1 MERRSANR
9 IEWKRVLERQFD
21 VVHIES
27 AEFTGYAT
35 RLVLSRLSE
44 PFYRNVLGHWLCL
57 ADSGY
62 CWLQH
67 FPEGAHHTVT
77 TMVDTSGNVVQ
88 WYIDICATH
97 GIDDDGVPWF
107 DDLYLD
113 IVLLPS
119 GRSAL
124 LDQDE
129 LETAHIGKTVT
140 QAQYDLAWGEAR
152 TLLRNIGN
160 NAMPLLGLTTSHLR
174 YYFPV

>member
-1 MERRSANR
+1 MKRRSANR

-27 AEFTGYAT
+27 AEFTGYVT

-44 PFYRNVLGHWLCL
+44 PFYREVLGHSLCL

-67 FPEGAHHTVT
+67 FPEGARHTVT
-77 TMVDTSGNVVQ
+77 TMVDRSGNVVQ
-88 WYIDICATH
+88 WYIDVCASH
-97 GIDDDGVPWF
+97 GIDGDGIPWF

-119 GRSAL
+119 GGLAL

-129 LETAHIGKTVT
+129 LETARIGKMVT
-140 QAQYDLAWGEAR
+140 QAQYELAWEEAR
-152 TLLRNIGN
+152 TLLRGIGT
-160 NAMPLLGLTTSHLR
+160 NAMPLLGLTMSHLHHH
-174 YYFPV
+174 FTV